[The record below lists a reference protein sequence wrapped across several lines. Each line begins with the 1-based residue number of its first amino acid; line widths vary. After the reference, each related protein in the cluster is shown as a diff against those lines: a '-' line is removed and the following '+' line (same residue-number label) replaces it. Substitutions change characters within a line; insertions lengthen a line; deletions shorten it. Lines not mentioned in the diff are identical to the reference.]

1 MEEAPGNAGDLT
13 LMHMLGNRQ
22 NMQNMQNMHPW
33 HGGGPWQR
41 RWSASTVT
49 LHTHNTYNTKS
60 NAKQIQKEQYCR
72 TLNVELI
79 HTIQDAIKN
88 KYNMIQ
94 YYTWHGF
101 LRSVGPTCCSAMG
114 PRQYRSVWRR
124 SGTGGLPLS
133 SSSLSS
139 SSLLSPS
146 SYLIHRHNLSLGQ
159 VTLSISVK
167 CIFIRWPYAGH
178 FLIVIISNLIFY
190 RFKSLYSSG
199 DPRWGICRQLL
210 KLLPSLFSI

>member
-1 MEEAPGNAGDLT
+1 
-13 LMHMLGNRQ
+13 
-22 NMQNMQNMHPW
+22 MQNVQNMHPW
-33 HGGGPWQR
+33 HGGDPWQR

-72 TLNVELI
+72 TINVELI
-79 HTIQDAIKN
+79 HTTQDAIQN
-88 KYNMIQ
+88 KYNMKQ

-114 PRQYRSVWRR
+114 PRQYRSLWRR

-146 SYLIHRHNLSLGQ
+146 SYLLHHHNLSLGNSQYISQMHLHQ
-159 VTLSISVK
+159 VTL
-167 CIFIRWPYAGH
+167 CWTFPH
-178 FLIVIISNLIFY
+178 CHHSNVIFY
-190 RFKSLYSSG
+190 RFKSEYSSG
-199 DPRWGICRQLL
+199 DPCWGICRQLL
-210 KLLPSLFSI
+210 KLLPSLFSN